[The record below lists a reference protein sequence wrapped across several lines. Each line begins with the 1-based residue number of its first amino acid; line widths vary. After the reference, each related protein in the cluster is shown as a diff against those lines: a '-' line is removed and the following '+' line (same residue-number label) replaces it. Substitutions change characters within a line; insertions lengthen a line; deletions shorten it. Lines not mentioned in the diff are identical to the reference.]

1 MHLWHGN
8 AGAEQLNVTVRLE
21 FLIRIRRRSGNTPT
35 EVKRR
40 DENLLGAIWI
50 PHDKSTFL
58 MMNIRGKDNWEI
70 PSRSYTASSDIIG
83 YVYRKIIMPWWRAYF
98 RPNSILG
105 EWEPPLHLW
114 WAYEKA
120 AGDEHTLPQWSCL
133 INEWP
138 IGLRKSSKGS
148 PAELNYYKIAQVDG
162 EVLLMK
168 RRRTLGLAHTKEG
181 LKSTLE
187 ASVEKL
193 VSRLEKRGSSS
204 NS

>member
-21 FLIRIRRRSGNTPT
+21 FPIRIQRRSVNTPT

-98 RPNSILG
+98 RPNTTLG
-105 EWEPPLHLW
+105 ELEPPLHLW
-114 WAYEKA
+114 WAY
-120 AGDEHTLPQWSCL
+120 TLPQWSCL

-138 IGLRKSSKGS
+138 KGLPKKSSKGS
-148 PAELNYYKIAQVDG
+148 PAELNCYKIAQVDG

-168 RRRTLGLAHTKEG
+168 RRRTLGVAYTNGG

-204 NS
+204 NSWATYSV

>member
-21 FLIRIRRRSGNTPT
+21 FLIRIRGRSGNTPT

-98 RPNSILG
+98 RPNTILG

-114 WAYEKA
+114 WAYDKA

-138 IGLRKSSKGS
+138 IGLPKRVQK
-148 PAELNYYKIAQVDG
+148 ALQLNWTTI
-162 EVLLMK
+162 
-168 RRRTLGLAHTKEG
+168 R
-181 LKSTLE
+181 
-187 ASVEKL
+187 
-193 VSRLEKRGSSS
+193 
-204 NS
+204 

>member
-1 MHLWHGN
+1 MQEPDEQGYLMPLWHGN

-21 FLIRIRRRSGNTPT
+21 FAIRIRRRSGNTPT

-58 MMNIRGKDNWEI
+58 MMNIKGKDNWEI

-98 RPNSILG
+98 RPNTILG

-114 WAYEKA
+114 WTYDKA

-138 IGLRKSSKGS
+138 KGLPKRVQK
-148 PAELNYYKIAQVDG
+148 ALRLNWTAI
-162 EVLLMK
+162 
-168 RRRTLGLAHTKEG
+168 R
-181 LKSTLE
+181 
-187 ASVEKL
+187 
-193 VSRLEKRGSSS
+193 
-204 NS
+204 

>member
-21 FLIRIRRRSGNTPT
+21 FLKRIRIRSGNTPT

-40 DENLLGAIWI
+40 DGNLLGAIWI

-98 RPNSILG
+98 RPNTILG

-114 WAYEKA
+114 WAYDKA

-133 INEWP
+133 IKWMTN
-138 IGLRKSSKGS
+138 RSTKKSSKGS
-148 PAELNYYKIAQVDG
+148 PAELNCYKIAQVDG

-168 RRRTLGLAHTKEG
+168 RRRTLGVAHTK
-181 LKSTLE
+181 
-187 ASVEKL
+187 
-193 VSRLEKRGSSS
+193 
-204 NS
+204 